1 MVVPFVADA
10 TPPAAL
16 RVVSS
21 HPLVL
26 RGDGFDAGEHVVVT
40 VAANGE
46 RSVTRTK
53 APNGSFRITFRFA
66 IDRCGTVVVVAR
78 GDHGSVARRA
88 VGAICTPPPR
98 D

>member
-1 MVVPFVADA
+1 MPFVPDA
-10 TPPAAL
+10 APPPAL

-21 HPLVL
+21 HPIVL
-26 RGDGFDAGEHVVVT
+26 RGVGFDVGERVIVT
-40 VAANGE
+40 ATTNGE
-46 RSVTRTK
+46 RTVTQTK
-53 APNGSFRITFRFA
+53 APNGSFRVTLRFA

-88 VGAICTPPPR
+88 IGAICTPPPR